1 MLKGQGLLSLW
12 NGFDPARRDEYDLWH
27 TRQHVPERLGVPG
40 MLRARR
46 YDGGHGALPEFLT
59 LYELTSSA
67 VLSSAPYRQLLDN
80 PTPWSR
86 SMRPSF
92 GDFFRVG
99 HQVVLSR
106 GGGVGSA
113 LLVTTFDG
121 TLDPAACA
129 AVADAVLQATAA
141 TALHFVAKDP
151 AVEPVPFAVAGAGY
165 PDAAAIMVESYRHDM
180 LDRIA
185 PALDTILDRHGVAR
199 GRAWTRYRLAYAL
212 EREELAQ
219 VVPIEGPG
227 NL

>member
-46 YDGGHGALPEFLT
+46 YDGGQGPLPEFLT

-67 VLSSAPYRQLLDN
+67 VLASAPYRQLLES

-92 GDFFRVG
+92 RDFFRVG

-106 GGGVGSA
+106 GGGVGGA
-113 LLVTTFDG
+113 LLVTTFAG
-121 TLDPAACA
+121 VLDR
-129 AVADAVLQATAA
+129 ADCDVITNALQTTAA
-141 TALHFVAKDP
+141 TAIHLVAKDP
-151 AVEPVPFAVAGAGY
+151 AVEPVPFAVAGAGHA
-165 PDAAAIMVESYRHDM
+165 DGAAIMVESYTRDALHGIAKALDQTLTRHA
-180 LDRIA
+180 IA
-185 PALDTILDRHGVAR
+185 PDRAP
-199 GRAWTRYRLAYAL
+199 WTNYNLAYVL
-212 EREELAQ
+212 EKGELEH
-219 VVPIEGPG
+219 VVSIDGLG
-227 NL
+227 

>member
-46 YDGGHGALPEFLT
+46 YDGGQGPLPEFLT

-67 VLSSAPYRQLLDN
+67 VLASAPYRQLLEN

-92 GDFFRVG
+92 RDFFRVG

-106 GGGVGSA
+106 GGGVGGA
-113 LLVTTFDG
+113 LLVTTLDG
-121 TLDPAACA
+121 VLDPVACA

-141 TALHFVAKDP
+141 SAMHFVAKDP
-151 AVEPVPFAVAGAGY
+151 TVEPVPFAVAGAGRA
-165 PDAAAIMVESYRHDM
+165 DGAAIMVESY
-180 LDRIA
+180 
-185 PALDTILDRHGVAR
+185 ALDTLHDVATVLDQTLDRHGIAP
-199 GRAWTRYRLAYAL
+199 GRAPWTNYNLAYVL
-212 EREELAQ
+212 EKDDLEHVVSIDGLA
-219 VVPIEGPG
+219 
-227 NL
+227 

>member
-1 MLKGQGLLSLW
+1 MLEGQGLLSLW

-27 TRQHVPERLGVPG
+27 TREHVAERLSVPG

-46 YDGGHGALPEFLT
+46 YDGGQGSLPEFLT

-67 VLSSAPYRQLLDN
+67 VLSSAPYRQLLEN

-86 SMRPSF
+86 SMRASF
-92 GDFFRVG
+92 RDFFRVG

-106 GGGVGSA
+106 GGGVGGA
-113 LLVTTFDG
+113 LLVATFDG
-121 TLDPAACA
+121 ELDPVVCA
-129 AVADAVLQATAA
+129 AVADATLRDTAA
-141 TALHFVAKDP
+141 TAIHLVAKDP

-165 PDAAAIMVESYRHDM
+165 PDGAAVMVESYRADM

-185 PALDTILDRHGVAR
+185 PALDGILDRHAVGP
-199 GRAWTRYRLAYAL
+199 GRTWTRYRLAYAL
-212 EREELAQ
+212 DRNDLER
-219 VVPIEGPG
+219 VVAIDRPG